1 MRPGKV
7 RIIKEYIAGNRK
19 IKMESIFRPAAVIL
33 CLILLVFCTRKAAE
47 RLPASAGSIF
57 AGSLDG
63 LGGRAAVS
71 IWKQWYPSAGFSD
84 SGLKVSEAV
93 REVDEMAGRLAGF
106 ILKQVPYY
114 RLAEGNKEKTDRK
127 LEPDPSY
134 GDYLESSRILKEYES
149 LVRDLAGSSVL
160 ASGGVSAHT
169 DAPGGNF
176 SKIDSDT
183 GDTGEGEKSLQTA
196 GGEDG
201 SSTAGTGPV
210 SGTGVPAGEAL
221 LSKGNVS
228 ASGIQY
234 VSQQLADYDFLM
246 KHFYTVHPTTTAGRD
261 MMSAKTFL
269 SEDFSLKQGNDA
281 PQILIYHTHSQ
292 EEFTDYHEGNKDATI
307 VGVGDYLTELLTQKG
322 YNVIHDTSVYDLR
335 DGKLDRS
342 KAYTYA
348 LDGINAILQKY
359 PSIQVVLDIH
369 RDGVKETT
377 RLVHEINGKQT
388 ATIMFFNGI
397 SQTPDGPIEYLRN
410 PYRTDN
416 MAFSFQMKLCADACY
431 PGFTRKIYLKGLR
444 YNQHVRPCSALIEV
458 GAQNNTYE
466 EARNAMEP
474 LAELLDMVVRP
485 ES

>member
-1 MRPGKV
+1 MRPGKI
-7 RIIKEYIAGNRK
+7 RIIREYIAGNRK
-19 IKMESIFRPAAVIL
+19 ISVFRPAAAIL
-33 CLILLVFCTRKAAE
+33 CLFL
-47 RLPASAGSIF
+47 SAF
-57 AGSLDG
+57 F
-63 LGGRAAVS
+63 GGRALRGLPLAAVNLIS
-71 IWKQWYPSAGFSD
+71 NSFSGYESRTALFIWKNWYPTAGFAGIS
-84 SGLKVSEAV
+84 SGGSNKEN
-93 REVDEMAGRLAGF
+93 DEMAGRLAGF

-114 RLAEGNKEKTDRK
+114 RLAEGNKGKIHRE

-134 GDYLESSRILKEYES
+134 GDYLESSRILKEYEC
-149 LVRDLAGSSVL
+149 LVRDLEGSSVL
-160 ASGGVSAHT
+160 ASGGVSTYTKVAEGEHGSGAGKSFP
-169 DAPGGNF
+169 DGAAAGSG
-176 SKIDSDT
+176 S
-183 GDTGEGEKSLQTA
+183 GEGQGESAQAA
-196 GGEDG
+196 GGQSAAGEQLQAAG
-201 SSTAGTGPV
+201 S
-210 SGTGVPAGEAL
+210 PAGDSL
-221 LSKGNVS
+221 INKGTVSSSGIRYVS
-228 ASGIQY
+228 A
-234 VSQQLADYDFLM
+234 QLADYDFLM

-269 SEDFSLKQGNDA
+269 SEDFSLKQGSDK

-292 EEFTDYHEGNKDATI
+292 EEFADYHEGNKDATI
-307 VGVGDYLTELLTQKG
+307 VGVGSYLTKLLEQKG

-348 LDGINAILQKY
+348 LDGITAILQKY

-369 RDGVKETT
+369 RDGVKEGTH
-377 RLVHEINGKQT
+377 LVKEINGKKT
-388 ATIMFFNGI
+388 ATIMFFNGT
-397 SQTPDGPIEYLRN
+397 SQTPDGPIEYLKN

-474 LAELLDMVVRP
+474 LAELVDMVVRP
-485 ES
+485 EG

>member
-1 MRPGKV
+1 MRPGKI
-7 RIIKEYIAGNRK
+7 RIIQQYIAGNRK
-19 IKMESIFRPAAVIL
+19 IKMESVFRPFAVVL
-33 CLILLVFCTRKAAE
+33 CLLLLVFCARKMAE
-47 RLPASAGSIF
+47 RLPAETGNIF
-57 AGSLDG
+57 AASLDG
-63 LGGRAAVS
+63 LSGRAAVS
-71 IWKQWYPSAGFSD
+71 IWKHWYPAAGFSD
-84 SGLKVSEAV
+84 SVHQVNEAV
-93 REVDEMAGRLAGF
+93 REIDEMAGRLAGF

-114 RLAEGNKEKTDRK
+114 RLAEGNKAQLNRK

-134 GDYLESSRILKEYES
+134 GNYLESSRILKEYES

-160 ASGGVSAHT
+160 ASGGVSTYRNGA
-169 DAPGGNF
+169 DEVKG
-176 SKIDSDT
+176 T
-183 GDTGEGEKSLQTA
+183 GDGDSVQIAEGQGQTA
-196 GGEDG
+196 TPALEQ
-201 SSTAGTGPV
+201 APVQGT
-210 SGTGVPAGEAL
+210 PAGEEL
-221 LSKGNVS
+221 LNRGIVS
-228 ASGIQY
+228 SSGIRY

-269 SEDFSLKQGNDA
+269 SEDFSLKQGNEA

-292 EEFTDYHEGNKDATI
+292 EEFSDYHQGNKEATI
-307 VGVGDYLTELLTQKG
+307 VGVGNYLTELLEQKG

-348 LDGINAILQKY
+348 LDGITAILQKN

-369 RDGVKETT
+369 RDGVKEST
-377 RLVHEINGKQT
+377 RLVQEINGKQT

-474 LAELLDMVVRP
+474 LSELIDMVVRP
-485 ES
+485 E